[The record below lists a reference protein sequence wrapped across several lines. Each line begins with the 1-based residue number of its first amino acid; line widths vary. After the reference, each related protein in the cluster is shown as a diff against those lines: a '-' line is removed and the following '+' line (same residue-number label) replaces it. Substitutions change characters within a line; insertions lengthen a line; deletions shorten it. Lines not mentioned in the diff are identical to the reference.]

1 MTTRAPSPLSL
12 GTREN
17 ESTVNTGF
25 GLYKYKTANVG
36 DEIQSIAARRFLPQ
50 IDQYIDRDGLAEFT
64 PRAGLDQVK
73 LIANGWYS
81 HAPQN
86 WPPRSDALEPLLV
99 SMHIT
104 QVAPKVVASFL
115 SPQSR
120 AYFKKHGPVGARD
133 LATHEWFS
141 QNGIASYF
149 SGCMTLTLER
159 DSEIVRGDHI
169 LLVDVSKRVEDR
181 VRRSTDRPVISLSI
195 RMDPHWSSD
204 VKFKISEYFLYLY
217 QTAHSVV
224 TTRLHATLPTIA
236 LGTPVAFI
244 RQNNL
249 HEVGR
254 FSGLWDLMNVYDE
267 EDFLANPEQFG
278 VESPRPNPERH
289 HAIRDELIDRASSFT
304 GFIGDARHNWL
315 SNPPNSFGDPDMM
328 AVIGETFLSHY
339 TLQEPRVR
347 LAADAIKQLKN
358 VNASFRKRIGRR

>member
-1 MTTRAPSPLSL
+1 MK
-12 GTREN
+12 
-17 ESTVNTGF
+17 TGF

-50 IDQYIDRDGLAEFT
+50 IDQYIDRDGLSKFT
-64 PRAGLDQVK
+64 PNPGLDEVK

-86 WPPRSDALEPLLV
+86 WPPRSDALHPLLV

-104 QVAPKVVASFL
+104 QVAPKVTASFL
-115 SPQSR
+115 SKQSR
-120 AYFKKHGPVGARD
+120 AYLKEHGPVGARD
-133 LATHEWFS
+133 LDTHEWFS
-141 QNGIASYF
+141 QNGISSYF
-149 SGCMTLTLER
+149 SGCMTLTLESS
-159 DSEIVRGDHI
+159 DDVPRGDHI
-169 LLVDVSKRVEDR
+169 LLVDVSKAVEAR

-195 RMDPHWSSD
+195 RMDPKWSSE

-217 QTAHSVV
+217 QSAHSVI

-244 RQNNL
+244 RQKNL

-267 EDFLANPEQFG
+267 EDFVKNPEVFG
-278 VESPRPNPERH
+278 LENPVPNPERH
-289 HAIRDELIDRASSFT
+289 HAIRNELIERASSFT
-304 GFIGDARHNWL
+304 GFVGSARHNWL
-315 SNPPNSFGDPDMM
+315 SNPPHSFGDTDMM
-328 AVIGETFLSHY
+328 AVVGEAFLSHY

-347 LAADAIKQLKN
+347 FAADAVQQLKG
-358 VNASFRKRIGRR
+358 VTASIRQRIGRR